1 MSTKLTKTAI
11 DMIDGRN
18 FGHLATLMSDGSP
31 QVTPVWVDREDNL
44 ILVNTAVGRTK
55 QRNLTRDPRVA
66 IDVVDQENPYKMV
79 SIRGR
84 ITSQIQ
90 EGADEHID
98 RLAKKYLG
106 KDKYPFRQPG
116 EKRIILKIEP
126 EKIMEM

>member
-1 MSTKLTKTAI
+1 MSTKLTKDAI

-31 QVTPVWVDREDNL
+31 QVTPVWVDREGDL
-44 ILVNTAVGRTK
+44 VLVNTAMGRTK

-66 IDVVDQENPYKMV
+66 IDIIDQENPYKMV

-84 ITSQIQ
+84 ITQFQ
-90 EGADEHID
+90 KGADEHID

-106 KDKYPFRQPG
+106 KDQYPWRQEG
-116 EKRIILKIEP
+116 EKRVILKIKP
-126 EKIMEM
+126 EKIIAL